1 MYRSWNLQLLSEAQA
16 LSGSVDDAL
25 VTVEQAL
32 QSNPD
37 ELLHRPEALRLR
49 GELRLR
55 SKADDVS
62 RLELAEQDF
71 REAIELAREMKAK
84 SPELQATTSLAWL
97 LYLQGRID
105 EARTLLSEIY
115 DWFTEGFDTLALRQA
130 RFAFGETRR
139 EALTPSGYW
148 VEPPIRA

>member
-130 RFAFGETRR
+130 RSLLEKLGGK
-139 EALTPSGYW
+139 L
-148 VEPPIRA
+148 

>member
-105 EARTLLSEIY
+105 EAWTLLSEIY

-130 RFAFGETRR
+130 RSLLEKLGGK
-139 EALTPSGYW
+139 L
-148 VEPPIRA
+148 